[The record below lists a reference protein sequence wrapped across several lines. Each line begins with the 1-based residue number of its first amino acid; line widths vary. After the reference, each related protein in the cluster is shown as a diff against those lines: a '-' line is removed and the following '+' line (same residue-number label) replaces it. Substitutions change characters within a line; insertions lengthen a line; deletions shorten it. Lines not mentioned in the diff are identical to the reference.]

1 LPLLI
6 ISSSE
11 QSLRTTSI
19 PFGPEAKTKQAIS
32 SALGGSRLGY
42 WLCPSLLSAHT
53 WGGLQS
59 LYP

>member
-1 LPLLI
+1 VSIAKTSVRPLPLLI

-32 SALGGSRLGY
+32 SY
-42 WLCPSLLSAHT
+42 
-53 WGGLQS
+53 
-59 LYP
+59 